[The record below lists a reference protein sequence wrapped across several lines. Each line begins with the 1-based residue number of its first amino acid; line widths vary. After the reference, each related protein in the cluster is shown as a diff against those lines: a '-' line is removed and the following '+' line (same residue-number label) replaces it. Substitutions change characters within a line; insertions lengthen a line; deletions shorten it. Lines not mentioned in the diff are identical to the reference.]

1 MQLLQQEKVCLEN
14 RIKSKKVF
22 MFFQEPSAVISKD
35 IWQIDEVP
43 DKDVEIHDEVDQRPQ
58 PE

>member
-1 MQLLQQEKVCLEN
+1 MLLQESSVAN
-14 RIKSKKVF
+14 
-22 MFFQEPSAVISKD
+22 PKD

-43 DKDVEIHDEVDQRPQ
+43 DNNVQTHDTVDQRPQ

>member
-1 MQLLQQEKVCLEN
+1 
-14 RIKSKKVF
+14 

-43 DKDVEIHDEVDQRPQ
+43 DKDMKIHDEVDQRPQ